1 MLYIG
6 MTVKAQCMSFR
17 IAKEIGELNI
27 QTYIFKQAQLN
38 HIMYLHDMT
47 LRVVHKTNFNFKQK
61 HLASNY
67 TVNGKSSFQFFFENN
82 IYSKLNAV
90 KCAFRYSKNIFFFF
104 KLNIIFWIILL
115 IYLPLYWS
123 ILWTPLKPELFV
135 YLNLQI

>member
-27 QTYIFKQAQLN
+27 QTGIFKQAQLN
-38 HIMYLHDMT
+38 YIMCLHDMT
-47 LRVVHKTNFNFKQK
+47 LRVVHKPNFNFKQK
-61 HLASNY
+61 HLVSNY

-82 IYSKLNAV
+82 IYFKLNAV
-90 KCAFRYSKNIFFFF
+90 KCAFTYSIFFFF
-104 KLNIIFWIILL
+104 KLNIIYWIILL

-123 ILWTPLKPELFV
+123 ILWTLLKLELFV
-135 YLNLQI
+135 YLDLQI